1 MSNKNVKSNDII
13 NLLDRKLK
21 RYEEG
26 SIIPFNEFLSKSREQ
41 PFLYFRNV
49 FQLFSDMIY
58 RYLDVEDEYKDD
70 PENISYKTINCDG
83 LLVENADTPFF
94 ADLPLANRILRLADS
109 FREGTQQNKVY
120 VFIGPPGSGK
130 STFLNNL
137 LRRFEEYTHNHEG
150 LNYEVLWRLDNEK
163 IGVNVSPLVKEALE
177 EYYSHQKKIIHSH
190 NINSD
195 ILEVPCPSHDHPILI
210 IPREYRAEI
219 IEKLISNEEVKLK
232 IFHKKEY
239 EWLFTENACTICTS
253 LYEALLNRLRTPAD
267 VFDMVFAKRFGFNR
281 RLGYG
286 ISVFNSA
293 DKEPEQITYN
303 NDELQRQ
310 LSLRFRDSNL
320 IQYYYSR
327 YARTNNGVFAI
338 MDVKGENEKR
348 FQNLHGIISEGVHK
362 IGDIEENVNSL
373 FFAVMNPEDK
383 HKISS
388 PDSFRDRIIEI
399 NVNYIL
405 NFSEEVKIYYHSLGT
420 QIMKY
425 FLPGVIENFSKIIIS
440 SRLNVESPAVKEWIE
455 DYDKYS
461 EYCDENMLLLKLAIY
476 SNKIPDWIADE
487 DRKKFNK
494 DIRRKIIRESDREGK
509 FGFSG
514 RESIYIFNEFYN
526 SIPKKMNGENG
537 NGTEIVQI
545 TMEDIRAFFKKH
557 EQYSERIP
565 KGFIDSVIRLYNYN
579 IMQEIKESLFHQNEE
594 RISKDI
600 QNYLFASNYD
610 IGEKQPSPY
619 TKENVEVSEQF
630 FNSIEQY
637 LLPNDITERA
647 RIKFRETVAGRFGI
661 NLQQMSDEDKI
672 YDTEIYKEL
681 YNTYINNLREHI
693 FRPFL
698 QYSSFENAIKEYG
711 TPKFG
716 VYDERTKEEV
726 SFLIKNLKT
735 KFKYSQEGAKHV
747 CLYVIRNKIAENLDR

>member
-1 MSNKNVKSNDII
+1 MPNKNLRSNDII

-26 SIIPFNEFLSKSREQ
+26 SIIPFSEFLNKTRER
-41 PFLYFRNV
+41 PLVYFRNV

-58 RYLDVEDEYKDD
+58 QYIEIEDEYKDD
-70 PENISYKTINCDG
+70 PENISYKTINCDK
-83 LLVENADTPFF
+83 LLVENTDTPFF
-94 ADLPLANRILRLADS
+94 ADLPLANRLVRLAES
-109 FREGTQQNKVY
+109 FKEGTQQNKVY
-120 VFIGPPGSGK
+120 VFMGPPGSGK

-137 LRRFEEYTHNHEG
+137 LRRFEEYTHDSEG

-163 IGVNVSPLVKEALE
+163 LGLNVSPLVKEALE
-177 EYYSHQKKIIHSH
+177 EYYTHQKRLIHTH

-195 ILEVPCPSHDHPILI
+195 VLEVPCPSHDHPILV

-219 IEKLISNEEVKLK
+219 LDKLISNDEARLK

-267 VFDMVFAKRFGFNR
+267 VFDTVFARRFAFNR

-405 NFSEEVKIYYHSLGT
+405 NYSEEVKIYIHSLGT
-420 QIMKY
+420 QIKKY
-425 FLPGVIENFSKIIIS
+425 FLPGVLENFAKIIIS
-440 SRLNVESPAVKEWIE
+440 SRLNIESPAIHEWIQ
-455 DYDKYS
+455 DYEKYS
-461 EYCDENMLLLKLAIY
+461 EYCDDNMLLLKLSIY
-476 SNKIPDWIADE
+476 SNKIPYWLTDE

-494 DIRRKIIRESDREGK
+494 VIRRKIIKESDKEGK

-526 SIPKKMNGENG
+526 AIPKKINGENG
-537 NGTEIVQI
+537 SDVEIVQI

-557 EQYSERIP
+557 EQYCERIP
-565 KGFIDSVIRLYNYN
+565 KGFIESVIRLYNYN

-610 IGEKQPSPY
+610 LGEKHLSPY
-619 TKENVEVSEQF
+619 TKENVEVNEQF

-637 LLPNDITERA
+637 LLPSDVTERS
-647 RIKFRETVAGRFGI
+647 RVKYRETIASRFGI
-661 NLQQMSDEDKI
+661 NLQQMSDDDKI
-672 YDTEIYKEL
+672 SDTEIYNEL

-698 QYSSFENAIKEYG
+698 QYSSFESAIKEYG
-711 TPKFG
+711 SPKFE

-726 SFLIKNLKT
+726 SFLIKNLKS
-735 KFKYSQEGAKHV
+735 KFNYSKEGAKHV
-747 CLYVIRNKIAENLDR
+747 CLYVIRNKIAENLEA

>member
-1 MSNKNVKSNDII
+1 MSNKNIKSNDII

-41 PFLYFRNV
+41 PLLYYRNV

-58 RYLDVEDEYKDD
+58 RYLVVEDEYKDD
-70 PENISYKTINCDG
+70 PENISYKTINCDN
-83 LLVENADTPFF
+83 LLVENTDTPFF
-94 ADLPLANRILRLADS
+94 ADLPLANRLLRLADS

-137 LRRFEEYTHNHEG
+137 LRRFEEYTHIHEG
-150 LNYEVLWRLDNEK
+150 LSYEVLWKLDNDK
-163 IGVNVSPLVKEALE
+163 IGLNVSPLVKEALE
-177 EYYSHQKKIIHSH
+177 EYYSHQKKLIHSQ

-219 IEKLISNEEVKLK
+219 IDKLITSEDARLK

-286 ISVFNSA
+286 VSVFNSA

-310 LSLRFRDSNL
+310 LSLRFKDSNL

-420 QIMKY
+420 QIKKY

-461 EYCDENMLLLKLAIY
+461 EYCDENMLLLKLSIY
-476 SNKIPDWIADE
+476 SNKIPDWLVEE

-494 DIRRKIIRESDREGK
+494 DLRRKIIRESDREGK

-526 SIPKKMNGENG
+526 SIPKKLNGENG

-545 TMEDIRAFFKKH
+545 NMEDIRAFFKKH
-557 EQYSERIP
+557 EQYCERIP
-565 KGFIDSVIRLYNYN
+565 KGFIDSLIRLYNYN
-579 IMQEIKESLFHQNEE
+579 IMQEIKESLFHQNET

-610 IGEKQPSPY
+610 LGEKQISPY
-619 TKENVEVSEQF
+619 TKENIEVTEQF

-637 LLPNDITERA
+637 LLPNDVTERA
-647 RIKFRETVAGRFGI
+647 RLKFRETVAARFGM

-672 YDTEIYKEL
+672 QTSDIYKEL

-711 TPKFG
+711 SPKFD

-726 SFLIKNLKT
+726 SFLINNLKT

-747 CLYVIRNKIAENLDR
+747 CLYVIRNKIAEDLDG